1 MESVAGRLGVP
12 IRLYR
17 RGMGQSVSD
26 RSVTVSEL
34 LGRVRRALV
43 TEFPTPLWV
52 RGEVTGLRRTSGGAV
67 FFRLA
72 DPDAPD
78 AALDVAARGRMM
90 QEIDRVLADSGLG
103 GLRDGIGVRV
113 KGTLELAGRSSL
125 VRLSLLAVD
134 PTFTAGKMALERDEI
149 LKRMTAD
156 GSLHA
161 NRTLPLPLVPLRIG
175 LVTSRGSAAHA
186 DFTDQLRR
194 SPYRFS
200 LRTAHTS
207 VQGETAPAGVAGA
220 ITRVGTEPI
229 DMIALVRGGGS
240 KLDLGVF
247 DAEPVA
253 RALAA
258 SPVPVITGI
267 GHEVDRTIADEAAA
281 IAEKT
286 PSAAGEWLVSR
297 VKDYS
302 DRLET
307 ARHSIRREAQVALRR
322 HRGLLANTAS
332 GIAGGAAAL
341 ARERDQLDRFGSE
354 LTHAA
359 RRTLAS
365 QGNVLEGLRHW
376 FDAIDLDRTL
386 ARGFAI
392 VTSDDGKRVVKTV
405 GQVSPGDRLR
415 IRLAD
420 GTVRVTVEET

>member
-1 MESVAGRLGVP
+1 M
-12 IRLYR
+12 
-17 RGMGQSVSD
+17 
-26 RSVTVSEL
+26 
-34 LGRVRRALV
+34 
-43 TEFPTPLWV
+43 
-52 RGEVTGLRRTSGGAV
+52 

-72 DPDAPD
+72 DPDDPE
-78 AALDVAARGRMM
+78 AALDVGARGRMM

-103 GLRDGIGVRV
+103 SLRDGIGIQV
-113 KGTLELAGRSSL
+113 KGTLELASRNSL
-125 VRLSLLAVD
+125 LRLSLLAVD

-149 LKRMTAD
+149 LRKMTAD
-156 GSLHA
+156 GSLRA
-161 NRTLPLPLVPLRIG
+161 NDTLPLPLVPLRIG

-186 DFTDQLRR
+186 DFIDQLRR

-207 VQGETAPAGVAGA
+207 VQGETAPARVARA
-220 ITRVGTEPI
+220 ITRVGTEPV

-247 DAEPVA
+247 DSETVA
-253 RALAA
+253 RAVAA
-258 SPVPVITGI
+258 APVPVITGI

-307 ARHSIRREAQVALRR
+307 ARHSIRRETQVALHR
-322 HRGLLANTAS
+322 HHGLLANTAS

-341 ARERDQLDRFGSE
+341 DRERDQLDRLGSE
-354 LTHAA
+354 LAHAA
-359 RRTLAS
+359 RRSLAA
-365 QGNVLEGLRHW
+365 QGTVLEGLGEW
-376 FDAIDLDRTL
+376 FAAVDLDRTL

-392 VTSDDGKRVVKTV
+392 VTTDDGKRVVKTV
-405 GQVSPGDRLR
+405 GQVSKGDRLR
-415 IRLAD
+415 IRLGD
-420 GTVRVTVEET
+420 GTVGVIVEEK